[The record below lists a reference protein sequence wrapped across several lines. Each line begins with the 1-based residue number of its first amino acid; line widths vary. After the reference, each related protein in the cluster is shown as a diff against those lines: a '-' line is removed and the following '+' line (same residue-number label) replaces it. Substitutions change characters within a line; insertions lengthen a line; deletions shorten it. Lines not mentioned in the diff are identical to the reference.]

1 MCCVFLILVF
11 LGPRAG
17 ILLWWLA
24 DQARW
29 EAAFDTFLWPFL
41 GFLFLPWTTLMY
53 LLMWSFPGGVSGAEW
68 IIVGLGVVFDLVT
81 YSARSAQTRY
91 ATR

>member
-1 MCCVFLILVF
+1 MCCFALLFVL
-11 LGPRAG
+11 LGPRFAV
-17 ILLWWLA
+17 LAVWLFG
-24 DQARW
+24 DRV
-29 EAAFDTFLWPFL
+29 ELAFDGWFLPLL
-41 GFLFLPWTTLMY
+41 GLLFAPWTTLMY

-68 IIVGLGVVFDLVT
+68 IVVAFGVFLDLAT